1 MVKDVVNYICRAE
14 GCAVDNIRPTRQSL
28 RRSRVGRI
36 AGKPYRDRALL
47 YGDMPH
53 AVTLRATL
61 ESDVVL
67 RTTLYDG
74 DSVSVREALYIGT
87 PVIATDNGMR
97 PPGMKLI
104 PVGDAAG
111 LVAAI
116 CEVVG
121 ANRGTRPAAGDGQE
135 NIRAVMAFYGELG
148 A

>member
-53 AVTLRATL
+53 AVTLRAML
-61 ESDVVL
+61 ECDALL

-87 PVIATDNGMR
+87 PVIATNNGMR
-97 PPGMKLI
+97 PAGVKLI
-104 PVGDAAG
+104 PLQDAG
-111 LVAAI
+111 KLVAAI
-116 CEVVG
+116 SEIVREG
-121 ANRGTRPAAGDGQE
+121 RANRPMAGDGQE
-135 NIRAVMAFYGELG
+135 NIRAVV
-148 A
+148 